1 MSDVIEFLE
10 RLGGDA
16 HLRHASEIEVKQAL
30 ARTHIDPAL
39 QAAILSEDQQQ
50 LEALLGADTNVCCM
64 IFVPEDDED
73 APPEEDFVDSS
84 DIAAA

>member
-10 RLGGDA
+10 RLGRDA
-16 HLRHASEIEVKQAL
+16 HLRHASEVEVGRAL
-30 ARTHIDPAL
+30 ARTRIDPAL

-64 IFVPEDDED
+64 IFVPEDED
-73 APPEEDFVDSS
+73 GPPEEETVRTRN
-84 DIAAA
+84 AAA